1 MLVPGGRFSE
11 LDARRLV
18 RHVCEALAYL
28 HEKDVIHRDVK
39 PDNVLLSCAVRSE
52 CQGKLADLGL
62 ALRATN
68 ATTMC
73 GTPHYFAPEVI
84 SSQGG
89 YGKGVD
95 VWGLGVVLYVLL
107 SAQPPFE
114 EEGLYEQILAGD
126 YDFDEDWDHVSEGA
140 KDLVRSLMT
149 VDPLQ
154 RPSVEKALKH
164 PWLGESP
171 KSLSQLGA

>member
-1 MLVPGGRFSE
+1 M
-11 LDARRLV
+11 
-18 RHVCEALAYL
+18 AYL